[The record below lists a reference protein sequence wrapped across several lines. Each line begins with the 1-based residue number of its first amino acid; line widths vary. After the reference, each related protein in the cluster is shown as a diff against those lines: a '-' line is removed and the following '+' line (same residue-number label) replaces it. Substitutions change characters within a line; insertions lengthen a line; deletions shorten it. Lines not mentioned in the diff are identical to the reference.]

1 MPVAATPSSLR
12 TQGPIITG
20 GCCYAKPLTSILQN
34 DRRGV
39 WVPAFAGT
47 THILSRR
54 PASSTSTRDL
64 LDAGDQFVD
73 GLVDRHL
80 LAHHAVHRLG
90 PDVLVVQN
98 RELPVLGQVERRGA
112 AGELVV
118 HRLAMTVSLPERA
131 LLAGGGHREP
141 AAERALD
148 IGPDVLFLQQEL
160 DELLALGLV
169 LGDREHQPGLDVRAV
184 LDRRTVRLVREGG
197 GDDGL
202 VIVLLAE
209 RALFRRQR
217 RVVGIVEPFRRD
229 RDREIV

>member
-47 THILSRR
+47 TDILSRR
-54 PASSTSTRDL
+54 PASSISTRDL

-98 RELPVLGQVERRGA
+98 SELPVLGEVERRGS
-112 AGELVV
+112 AGKLGMD
-118 HRLAMTVSLPERA
+118 RLAVAVGLPERA
-131 LLAGGGHREP
+131 RLAGGRDREP

-148 IGPDVLFLQQEL
+148 
-160 DELLALGLV
+160 
-169 LGDREHQPGLDVRAV
+169 
-184 LDRRTVRLVREGG
+184 
-197 GDDGL
+197 
-202 VIVLLAE
+202 
-209 RALFRRQR
+209 
-217 RVVGIVEPFRRD
+217 
-229 RDREIV
+229 